1 MCKFFATP
9 EEHDE
14 IDKKNIV
21 LFNIEYKHVFK
32 VNVTSFYLN
41 FKYK

>member
-1 MCKFFATP
+1 MCKFATP

-21 LFNIEYKHVFK
+21 QFIEYKLVFK
-32 VNVTSFYLN
+32 VNVTSLLQLEVLV
-41 FKYK
+41 K